1 MAEINNKIKNNSSDA
16 LTTKENYDTMYNC
29 TECSSLIEILL
40 INEDKNIIKFK
51 CINKNCGAKKEMPI
65 NEYFEKM
72 EKHKQRLVNEDI
84 CREHNS
90 NKYVSY
96 CFDCNCHLCEECLKT
111 GEHIGHNK
119 NNIIEIKP
127 IKEELNII
135 DEVIKDYKINIEK
148 LKNEKINRI
157 KELEN
162 SLNANKIKE
171 DIKLKNKI
179 ELNEKKK
186 SAEVK
191 LNHDNY
197 YSDIKEIKK
206 RYEKEIKDRENK
218 YKKDEDKIYNKYKIM
233 EEKEYIIQKLK
244 LEELDKKYEDII
256 NNLTYDKRI
265 ENMSNTKKINQI
277 IYNSYNSY
285 KNNYYNSIN
294 INRILLSY
302 LANEHIKNEIMKRV
316 LNNKYEDIV
325 KIILKKKVE
334 DNEINPK
341 KENKENK
348 DLEINEIKEEY
359 ENKLNKLNNII
370 KEKEEQFKKELEEIK
385 LKISYKYLILIFL
398 ISNSLYN

>member
-1 MAEINNKIKNNSSDA
+1 MAEINNKINHNSYDA
-16 LTTKENYDTMYNC
+16 QSIDESLLKNYDIMYNC

-90 NKYVSY
+90 NKYSSY

-162 SLNANKIKE
+162 SLNAKKINE
-171 DIKLKNKI
+171 DRKLKNRM
-179 ELNEKKK
+179 ELNKKKK
-186 SAEVK
+186 S
-191 LNHDNY
+191 
-197 YSDIKEIKK
+197 
-206 RYEKEIKDRENK
+206 YE
-218 YKKDEDKIYNKYKIM
+218 M
-233 EEKEYIIQKLK
+233 
-244 LEELDKKYEDII
+244 
-256 NNLTYDKRI
+256 
-265 ENMSNTKKINQI
+265 
-277 IYNSYNSY
+277 
-285 KNNYYNSIN
+285 KN
-294 INRILLSY
+294 
-302 LANEHIKNEIMKRV
+302 
-316 LNNKYEDIV
+316 
-325 KIILKKKVE
+325 
-334 DNEINPK
+334 
-341 KENKENK
+341 
-348 DLEINEIKEEY
+348 
-359 ENKLNKLNNII
+359 
-370 KEKEEQFKKELEEIK
+370 
-385 LKISYKYLILIFL
+385 
-398 ISNSLYN
+398 